1 MFKLTPYMFS
11 LVGPVIG
18 QVLAAVIP
26 AILLII
32 YIYKKDKVEKE
43 PPALIIALVVLGVV
57 STFGAIVTET
67 IGQLILRPFSYY
79 PTVGYMIVLNF
90 IVVGLSEEG
99 FKFLLMKLPT
109 WRNPAFNYRFDAIV
123 YAVCVSL
130 GFALFENINYVMQYG
145 MATAA
150 VRAVTAVPGH
160 ACFAVFMGIWYGQA
174 KICASRGDRAG
185 ARRNQLLAVIVPTI
199 VHGAYDFIATIG
211 GGLTV
216 AFVAFVIVM
225 FIVAF
230 RLVRAGS
237 ITDAPIPQGPGGPQM
252 PGQGGYGGPQVPGQ
266 GGYGRPQVPG
276 QGGYGGPQM
285 PGQGGYSGPRA
296 PGQGGYVD
304 PNRLGQGGPGP
315 GR

>member
-1 MFKLTPYMFS
+1 M
-11 LVGPVIG
+11 
-18 QVLAAVIP
+18 
-26 AILLII
+26 
-32 YIYKKDKVEKE
+32 
-43 PPALIIALVVLGVV
+43 
-57 STFGAIVTET
+57 
-67 IGQLILRPFSYY
+67 
-79 PTVGYMIVLNF
+79 
-90 IVVGLSEEG
+90 
-99 FKFLLMKLPT
+99 
-109 WRNPAFNYRFDAIV
+109 
-123 YAVCVSL
+123 
-130 GFALFENINYVMQYG
+130 
-145 MATAA
+145 
-150 VRAVTAVPGH
+150 
-160 ACFAVFMGIWYGQA
+160 
-174 KICASRGDRAG
+174 
-185 ARRNQLLAVIVPTI
+185 IVPTI

-252 PGQGGYGGPQVPGQ
+252 PGQGGYGGPQMPGQ

-276 QGGYGGPQM
+276 QGGYGRPQV